1 MGEAERVALPIVEAG
16 HVGAPVGGS
25 RGDGNSM
32 LLCPSAPEARQGLFR
47 EVLSMPRFITL
58 LVVVAGIAAAA
69 AAPASASSLEFEF
82 LQGTE
87 FTLQDLQCNPEG
99 TSSATFLVSGEAGGP
114 HPGTFE
120 STITMTAGSQRF
132 GDGPLLTLNETFKID
147 AGDTVI
153 SGPKQLVPRQERFYP
168 FSCRVTP
175 SGDCEEVSVRASA
188 PGDALRYD
196 ATITGPEGTQQER
209 GYAEFTFGFDGFRC
223 GAEMQFS
230 SGAMDQFFVLVISPN
245 DPTTVALAPETAA
258 TTVDN
263 FHDVAA
269 TASDDSGE
277 PISGAIVRFT
287 VTGASSASG
296 DCMTDG
302 SGTCFFSYQVGTFPG
317 EDSISAYVDVDTDGV
332 QDALE
337 PTATAT
343 NTVVL
348 PASTPG
354 RTTGDGKFLSRSGEV
369 VFSLNARSDGSTL
382 RGSCK
387 FIDKATDTTIKCLD
401 VLSYRQFGDTVRI
414 YGNAEQNGVAT
425 IYQLVIEDNGPP
437 GSSPADSITVSTAAG
452 YFAFGS
458 VTNGDIQVR

>member
-1 MGEAERVALPIVEAG
+1 
-16 HVGAPVGGS
+16 
-25 RGDGNSM
+25 
-32 LLCPSAPEARQGLFR
+32 
-47 EVLSMPRFITL
+47 MPRFITL

-69 AAPASASSLEFEF
+69 AAPASASSLEFEY

-114 HPGTFE
+114 HPGTFT
-120 STITMTAGSQRF
+120 STITLTAGSQRF
-132 GDGPLLTLNETFKID
+132 GNGPLLTLNETFDID

-153 SGPKQLVPRQERFYP
+153 SGTKHLVPRQERFYP
-168 FSCRVTP
+168 FSCAVTP
-175 SGDCEEVSVRASA
+175 SGECEDVSVRASA
-188 PGDALRYD
+188 PDNALRYE

-209 GYAEFTFGFDGFRC
+209 GYAEFSFGFDGVRC
-223 GAEMQFS
+223 GGEMQFS
-230 SGAMDQFFVLVISPN
+230 SGAMDQFFTMVISPN

-263 FHDVAA
+263 FHDVTA

-296 DCMTDG
+296 DCLTDG

-317 EDSISAYVDVDTDGV
+317 EDSISAYVDVDADGV

-354 RTTGDGKFLSRSGEV
+354 RTTGDGKFLDSRSGEV
-369 VFSLNARSDGSTL
+369 MFTLNARSDGSTL

-387 FIDKATDTTIKCLD
+387 IIDKASDTTIKCLD
-401 VLSYRQFGDTVRI
+401 VLSYVQFENGVRI
-414 YGNAEQNGVAT
+414 YGHAEQNGLAT
-425 IYQLVIEDNGPP
+425 IYQLVITDNGPP
-437 GSSPADSITVSTAAG
+437 GSDPADSIVVSTAAG

>member
-1 MGEAERVALPIVEAG
+1 
-16 HVGAPVGGS
+16 
-25 RGDGNSM
+25 
-32 LLCPSAPEARQGLFR
+32 
-47 EVLSMPRFITL
+47 MPRFITL

-69 AAPASASSLEFEF
+69 AAPAPASSLEFEY
-82 LQGTE
+82 LQGGA

-99 TSSATFLVSGEAGGP
+99 TSSATLLVRGDAGGP

-120 STITMTAGSQRF
+120 STITVTAGPQRF
-132 GDGPLLTLNETFKID
+132 DDGPLLTLVESFEID

-153 SGPKQLVPRQERFYP
+153 SGAKHLVPRQERFYP

-175 SGDCEEVSVRASA
+175 SGDCEDISVRASA
-188 PGDALRYD
+188 PGDALRYE
-196 ATITGPEGTQQER
+196 ATINSPEGTQQER

-223 GAEMQFS
+223 GGEMQFS
-230 SGAMDQFFVLVISPN
+230 SGAMDQFFTMVISPN
-245 DPTTVALAPETAA
+245 DPTTVVLAPATAS
-258 TTVDN
+258 TTVDTY
-263 FHDVAA
+263 HDVTA

-277 PISGAIVRFT
+277 PISGAIVRFS

-296 DCMTDG
+296 DCMTDA
-302 SGTCFFSYQVGTFPG
+302 SGVCTFSYQVGTFPG

-332 QDALE
+332 QDGVE
-337 PTATAT
+337 PTDTAT

-354 RTTGDGKFLSRSGEV
+354 RTTGDGKFLDDRSGEV
-369 VFSLNARSDGSTL
+369 TFTLSARGDGSTL

-387 FIDKATDTTIKCLD
+387 IIDKASDTTIKCLD
-401 VLSYRQFGDTVRI
+401 VLSYRQFENNTRI
-414 YGNAEQNGVAT
+414 YGHAEQNGLAT
-425 IYQLVIEDNGPP
+425 IYQIEITDNGPP